1 MGAWRM
7 ILVAPHEDLAMIR
20 SVEEPVDIAARRPL
34 KSRASAWAGWL
45 SRFLVRSGASAN
57 LISVFSV
64 VFSLAAG
71 CVLAGAGSGHLPR
84 LYLLAAAVLIQLRLV
99 CNLMDGMVAIEGGKK
114 SKTGDL
120 FNEVPDRIA
129 DVAILAGA
137 GLCAVCQPW
146 GMHLGWLAASLAVM
160 TAYIRMQGAV
170 LTGKHDFR
178 GPMAKPQRMA
188 LVTAVCV
195 AGAFLPAAFDWFF
208 WALTV
213 MVMGEIITACRRLCG
228 ISAILKG
235 KP

>member
-1 MGAWRM
+1 MRVN
-7 ILVAPHEDLAMIR
+7 LVALRRKLLNHTDMEKSA
-20 SVEEPVDIAARRPL
+20 DIAARRPL

-45 SRFLVRSGASAN
+45 SRLLVRSGASAN

-64 VFSLAAG
+64 IFSLAAG
-71 CVLAGAGSGHLPR
+71 CVLGCVGTG
-84 LYLLAAAVLIQLRLV
+84 LLSHPWLLTAAVLIQMRLV

-114 SKTGDL
+114 SATGDL

-129 DVAILAGA
+129 DVAILSGF
-137 GLCAVCQPW
+137 GLCAFCQPW
-146 GMHLGWLAASLAVM
+146 GIHLGWLAASLAVM

-188 LVTAVCV
+188 LVTAACV
-195 AGAFLPAAFDWFF
+195 VGAFLPNAFDWFF
-208 WALTV
+208 WALAV
-213 MVMGEIITACRRLCG
+213 MVPGEIITVCRRLCG
-228 ISAILKG
+228 ISKILKA